1 MTIRD
6 FFSFRENK
14 FFWIHIMLMIL
25 AVCLLVFG
33 VLKGI
38 DIYTQHGISIEVPN
52 VKGMDATE
60 ARLFLEKHGLVC
72 EVVDSSYIKHTRA
85 GSILDQNPIEGSQ
98 VKEGRI
104 VYLTINSLKI
114 PMLMVPDVADNSS
127 ARQAQ
132 AKLSAMG
139 FKLTIDE
146 FVSGEKDWV
155 YGVKYNGR
163 KLEAG
168 EKVPTGATLTLLV
181 GDGSREVT
189 LDNDSISEELPIDK
203 TTNEETTVDKS
214 WF

>member
-14 FFWIHIMLMIL
+14 FFWIHIMLMIV

-38 DIYTQHGISIEVPN
+38 DIYTQHGQSIEVPN
-52 VKGMDATE
+52 VKGMNATE
-60 ARLFLEKHGLVC
+60 ARLFLEKHGLDC
-72 EVVDSSYIKHTRA
+72 EVVDSSYMKHTRA
-85 GSILDQNPIEGSQ
+85 GSVLDQSPIEGSQ
-98 VKEGRI
+98 VKKGRI
-104 VYLTINSLKI
+104 VYLTINSLKV
-114 PMLMVPDVADNSS
+114 PMLVVPDVADNSS

-132 AKLSAMG
+132 ARLSAMG

-155 YGVKYNGR
+155 YGIKYNGR
-163 KLEAG
+163 QLEAG

-189 LDNDSISEELPIDK
+189 IEEDSINAELPVDK
-203 TTNEETTVDKS
+203 ATSGETTVDES